1 MKMNQN
7 DCVILL
13 AEDDPND
20 VLLIQRALQRS
31 NIVNP
36 LQVVRDGA
44 DAVAYLNG
52 DLQYGD
58 RERYPLPVLLLM
70 DLKMPRKSGLEV
82 LEWLRQQTG
91 GLRRLPVVVLT
102 SSNQSL
108 DINRAY
114 DLGANSY
121 LVKPAG
127 FDSLLEL
134 VKNLDMYW
142 LILNEKPEL
151 SAARPIQRRNH
162 DRPNP
167 CPAGR

>member
-1 MKMNQN
+1 MNQN

-31 NIVNP
+31 HIANP

-151 SAARPIQRRNH
+151 S
-162 DRPNP
+162 
-167 CPAGR
+167 GS

>member
-1 MKMNQN
+1 MNVREG
-7 DCVILL
+7 VILL

-20 VLLIQRALQRS
+20 VLLIQRAFQRTH
-31 NIVNP
+31 VANP
-36 LQVVRDGA
+36 VQVVRDGEE
-44 DAVAYLNG
+44 VLAYLSG
-52 DLQYGD
+52 QGPFAD
-58 RERYPLPVLLLM
+58 RERHPLPVLMLM

-82 LEWLRQQTG
+82 LEWVRKQP
-91 GLRRLPVVVLT
+91 GLKRLPIIVLT
-102 SSNQSL
+102 SSNQSP

-114 DLGANSY
+114 ELGANSY

-151 SAARPIQRRNH
+151 
-162 DRPNP
+162 D
-167 CPAGR
+167 GG

>member
-151 SAARPIQRRNH
+151 S
-162 DRPNP
+162 
-167 CPAGR
+167 GG

>member
-1 MKMNQN
+1 MTVREG
-7 DCVILL
+7 VILL

-20 VLLIQRALQRS
+20 VLLIQRAFQRTH
-31 NIVNP
+31 VANP
-36 LQVVRDGA
+36 VQVVRDGEE
-44 DAVAYLNG
+44 VLAYLSG
-52 DLQYGD
+52 QGPFAD
-58 RERYPLPVLLLM
+58 RERHPLPVLMLM

-82 LEWLRQQTG
+82 LEWVRQQP
-91 GLRRLPVVVLT
+91 GLKRLPIIVLT
-102 SSNQSL
+102 SSNQSP

-114 DLGANSY
+114 ELGANSY

-151 SAARPIQRRNH
+151 
-162 DRPNP
+162 D
-167 CPAGR
+167 GG

>member
-1 MKMNQN
+1 MSA
-7 DCVILL
+7 VESIILL

-20 VLLIQRALQRS
+20 VLLIQRAFQRTQ
-31 NIVNP
+31 VANP
-36 LQVVRDGA
+36 LQVVHDGEE
-44 DAVAYLNG
+44 AVAYLSG
-52 DLQYGD
+52 QGPFAD
-58 RERYPLPVLLLM
+58 RERHPMPVLMLM

-82 LEWLRQQTG
+82 LEWVRQQP
-91 GLRRLPVVVLT
+91 GLRRLPIIVLT
-102 SSNQSL
+102 SSNQSP

-114 DLGANSY
+114 ELGANSY

-151 SAARPIQRRNH
+151 DGI
-162 DRPNP
+162 
-167 CPAGR
+167 